1 MSVIDE
7 RAFLFDCASTPA
19 VGVLSL
25 PADRSPTVGLLI
37 VVGGPQ
43 YRVGAHRQFVQLA
56 RHAAEQ
62 GCVAMRFDYRGMG
75 DSWEDLRDF
84 EGVATDLHDAIEAFY
99 REVPSLERLVLW
111 GLCDGASAAC
121 LHVGRE
127 ARVDGLI
134 LFNPWVH
141 TEAGEAATRLKHY
154 YTQRLV
160 SREFWR
166 KLLRGGVSWRTS
178 AQALVATLRRYL
190 HGQKS
195 ASAPGRGT
203 PLAPDAPLP
212 DRMAAALQASGLP
225 IAIGLS
231 GNDRVA
237 QEFEDVAVPMPAW
250 KTVFQ
255 RQLVEME
262 HIPDADHTLAS
273 AQWQAVVHR
282 LTMHWLDVIVKRWA
296 VTRRG

>member
-1 MSVIDE
+1 MTMVDE
-7 RAFLFDCASTPA
+7 RAFMFDCGAEPA

-25 PADRSPTVGLLI
+25 PADRFPTVGLLI

-43 YRVGAHRQFVQLA
+43 YRVGAHRQFVLLA

-75 DSWEDLRDF
+75 DSWAEPRDF
-84 EGVATDLHDAIEAFY
+84 EGVAVDLHDAIDAFY

-121 LHVGRE
+121 LHVRRE
-127 ARVDGLI
+127 SRVDGLI

-141 TEAGEAATRLKHY
+141 TPAGEAATRLKHY
-154 YTQRLV
+154 YTQRLA
-160 SREFWR
+160 SPEFWR

-178 AQALVATLRRYL
+178 AQAFTRTLGRYL
-190 HGQKS
+190 GGRKA
-195 ASAPGRGT
+195 ASGAKR
-203 PLAPDAPLP
+203 AADQVQDAPLP
-212 DRMAAALQASGLP
+212 ARMAAALQASGLP

-231 GNDRVA
+231 GDDRVA
-237 QEFEDVAVPMPAW
+237 HEFEDVAVPMDAW

-262 HIPDADHTLAS
+262 HIPDADHTLSS
-273 AQWQAVVHR
+273 AQWQTMVHR
-282 LTMHWLDVIVKRWA
+282 LTMQWLD
-296 VTRRG
+296 